1 MLEWFSMYEV
11 VSEYA
16 KSILASTEN
25 TPRVFCIH
33 GEFADR
39 HKIEHNS
46 TNFRPKPKKFRSLI
60 TFQDMTKW
68 AKKSHATVPL
78 RITITGL
85 NH

>member
-39 HKIEHNS
+39 HKIEPTS
-46 TNFRPKPKKFRSLI
+46 TNFRPKPKKFSSFI
-60 TFQDMTKW
+60 TFQDDQMG
-68 AKKSHATVPL
+68 KKSHATFPL
-78 RITITGL
+78 RIPGL